1 MIVATSCLCY
11 LHLGIYIYI
20 IVLFM
25 LHCSGSNVFLDTE
38 NGDARKIITS
48 NDQRY
53 WKSNIKG
60 YQEYMRFL
68 VTISFQFF
76 SRKGK
81 EKFWKTLLKYPEYL
95 DIFANPGTNE
105 IIQEDTAKEL
115 ESFVCKIYG
124 YKNLLLVKEV
134 RKCRCLRQTM
144 RKERDH

>member
-1 MIVATSCLCY
+1 
-11 LHLGIYIYI
+11 
-20 IVLFM
+20 
-25 LHCSGSNVFLDTE
+25 
-38 NGDARKIITS
+38 
-48 NDQRY
+48 
-53 WKSNIKG
+53 
-60 YQEYMRFL
+60 MRFL

-81 EKFWKTLLKYPEYL
+81 EEFWKTLLKYL